1 MSTLTTTPYN
11 YVFDDV
17 IRVRVSASNS
27 FGSGL
32 VSPTSG
38 NTGAR
43 VRSVPAKM
51 APPTE
56 DPSCTDVKLI
66 INWIALSGVSAGNS
80 AVLAYTLDWD
90 AGVATVPKF
99 EDSPDAPAPYF
110 STK

>member
-1 MSTLTTTPYN
+1 MPTLTTTPYN

-80 AVLAYTLDWD
+80 AVLAYSLHWD
-90 AGVATVPKF
+90 AGDATATTF
-99 EDSPDAPAPYF
+99 AELTDALVTSF
-110 STK
+110 T